1 MTDLLDPRDTRL
13 HARTP
18 SGAPQL
24 RPLALGAAVAGVV
37 ASGAVLVACMA
48 VGLVGWFASDAGGHG
63 DTRDAL
69 RVGADGWLLAH
80 GAQLHLATGAVSAT
94 ITVVPLGL
102 TLLCAYVA
110 HRLGLWAARTS
121 AVEDAGTVVLGTV
134 VMAGLYGVVALL
146 TAVLSATATA
156 ESSLLRAFAGGFAVA
171 VVGGGSGILAG
182 SGDVVEWRS
191 RVPETVRAVL
201 KGALAATLLIVAAAA
216 VLLAVALLLDLGAA
230 ANVLSRLH
238 ADASGGLLYT
248 ALVATVAPNAVLLA
262 GSYLLGPG
270 FAVGTGTM
278 VSPSAVVLGPV
289 PAFPLLAALPAEGTS
304 PTWASA
310 LVAVPVLAGLVAAVL
325 VVRRFPAYELGTGAV
340 RGLGSGVVGGVCVTL
355 LVALAGG
362 AVGPGRMADL
372 GADLVPT
379 FVAATVAMGLG
390 GLVGGVAAT
399 WWGRRGDGVTD

>member
-1 MTDLLDPRDTRL
+1 MTDLLDSLGTRL
-13 HARTP
+13 PTRTP
-18 SGAPQL
+18 SGATPL

-37 ASGAVLVACMA
+37 ASGAVLMACMA
-48 VGLVGWFASDAGGHG
+48 VGLVAWFASDAGAHG
-63 DTRDAL
+63 DTRDAI

-80 GAQLHLATGAVSAT
+80 GARLHLGAASAT

-110 HRLGLWAARTS
+110 RRLGQWAARTS

-201 KGALAATLLIVAAAA
+201 KGALAATLLLVAAAA
-216 VLLAVALLLDLGAA
+216 VLLGVALLLDLGAA

-248 ALVATVAPNAVLLA
+248 ALVATLAPNAVLLA

-270 FAVGTGTM
+270 FAVGTGTI
-278 VSPSAVVLGPV
+278 VSPSGVVLGPV
-289 PAFPLLAALPAEGTS
+289 PAFPLLAALPAEGT
-304 PTWASA
+304 PPAWVGA
-310 LVAVPVLAGLVAAVL
+310 LVAVPVLAGLVAGVL
-325 VVRRFPAYELGTGAV
+325 VARRFPVHELGAGAV
-340 RGLGSGVVGGVCVTL
+340 RGLGSGVVGGVCVAL

-362 AVGPGRMADL
+362 AVGPGRMADV

-379 FVAATVAMGLG
+379 FVAATVAMGVG

-399 WWGRRGDGVTD
+399 WWGRRGASD